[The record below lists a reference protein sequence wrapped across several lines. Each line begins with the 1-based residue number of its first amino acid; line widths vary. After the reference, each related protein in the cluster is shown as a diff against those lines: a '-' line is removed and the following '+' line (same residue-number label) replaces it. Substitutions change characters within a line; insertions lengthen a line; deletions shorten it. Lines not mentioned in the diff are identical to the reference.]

1 MTPRILLVTLCMFIC
16 MFIIC
21 IMDPKLP
28 AIYDEDLAEKAPY
41 IRYQVGQRL
50 EQIWDVCEPHLD
62 GSAPRPDHR
71 YVETAVRVLAH
82 MSRLYRLEA
91 PAPSA
96 SAEKAPADT
105 AKMVEAQL
113 RELEARH

>member
-1 MTPRILLVTLCMFIC
+1 MFIC
-16 MFIIC
+16 MFTIC
-21 IMDPKLP
+21 IMEPRLP
-28 AIYDEDLAEKAPY
+28 GIYDEELAEKAPY

-82 MSRLYRLEA
+82 MSRLYRLDSPMQAITPPGA
-91 PAPSA
+91 P
-96 SAEKAPADT
+96 EDT

-113 RELEARH
+113 LELEAKVQSS

>member
-1 MTPRILLVTLCMFIC
+1 MFT
-16 MFIIC
+16 IC
-21 IMDPKLP
+21 IMEPRLP
-28 AIYDEDLAEKAPY
+28 GIYDEELAEKAPF

-82 MSRLYRLEA
+82 MSRLYRLDAPVASA
-91 PAPSA
+91 PAPL
-96 SAEKAPADT
+96 APADT

-113 RELEARH
+113 RELEARTQSP

>member
-1 MTPRILLVTLCMFIC
+1 MFTIGFMEPR
-16 MFIIC
+16 
-21 IMDPKLP
+21 LP
-28 AIYDEDLAEKAPY
+28 GIYDEELAEKAPY

-62 GSAPRPDHR
+62 GTAPRPDHR

-82 MSRLYRLEA
+82 MSRLYRLDA
-91 PAPSA
+91 PIQAAIPPGAP
-96 SAEKAPADT
+96 EDT

-113 RELEARH
+113 LELEAKVQSS

>member
-1 MTPRILLVTLCMFIC
+1 MIPSVVLRTLCMFIC

-28 AIYDEDLAEKAPY
+28 AIYDEDLADKAPY
-41 IRYQVGQRL
+41 MRYLVGERL
-50 EQIWDVCEPHLD
+50 EQIWGVCEGHLD

-82 MSRLYRLEA
+82 MSRLYRLDA
-91 PAPSA
+91 PALSA
-96 SAEKAPADT
+96 AAETAPADT

-113 RELEARH
+113 RELEARQ